1 MDADLPLVRA
11 ENADIQQIFFNL
23 LFSAFDNAKEKGKI
37 QVDSHY
43 DDQAG
48 EIVVDFEHE
57 GSGNVLDDRQLCLQ
71 INGREKG
78 QIDIPFLMAKKWYW
92 TAVDSCSPRRERTEA
107 ACGQ

>member
-1 MDADLPLVRA
+1 MR
-11 ENADIQQIFFNL
+11 ISSRSFFNL

-71 INGREKG
+71 INGREKRADRYSVPYGEKMVLDCGG
-78 QIDIPFLMAKKWYW
+78 QLFIQEREDGGSVRTVKFP
-92 TAVDSCSPRRERTEA
+92 CS
-107 ACGQ
+107 